1 MVRREIAPTS
11 QALQVAF
18 SRLFR
23 EPMLSEST
31 SFGSRWGIYEMSSS
45 RSVLRTSPV
54 QSSPK
59 LIVAGALRGYVAII
73 SATDARYYRRV
84 LYPLTSVARVRAAGG
99 LCTKGSGRLASVD
112 DRKETSLRA
121 CVAHMLDIDVSE
133 VPTKREANIGQW
145 LALRNLGLV
154 PVASPESFEWPGRFL
169 GLRSDSSTWAVFF
182 GVPPGII
189 YDPLAEPDEE
199 KQDTTVD
206 AAFVLA
212 KHDPRR
218 GTEPGS
224 GTDSVGV
231 IELIALASEAEDS
244 MRAVSSAEAVEGRG
258 LLGDRYER
266 KAGTFSNPKGSGYDL
281 TLVEA
286 EALEELSAKGVE
298 LSPIEAR
305 RNLVVRGIA

>member
-1 MVRREIAPTS
+1 
-11 QALQVAF
+11 
-18 SRLFR
+18 
-23 EPMLSEST
+23 
-31 SFGSRWGIYEMSSS
+31 
-45 RSVLRTSPV
+45 
-54 QSSPK
+54 
-59 LIVAGALRGYVAII
+59 
-73 SATDARYYRRV
+73 
-84 LYPLTSVARVRAAGG
+84 
-99 LCTKGSGRLASVD
+99 LASVG

-154 PVASPESFEWPGRFL
+154 PVASPETFEWPGRFL
-169 GLRSDSSTWAVFF
+169 GLKHDTSTWAVFF

-189 YDPLAEPDEE
+189 YDPLVEPDEE
-199 KQDTTVD
+199 KQDASVD

-218 GTEPGS
+218 GTEPAS
-224 GTDSVGV
+224 GTEGVGKV
-231 IELIALASEAEDS
+231 ELIALSAEAEGP
-244 MRAVSSAEAVEGRG
+244 MRSVSTAEAVEGRG

-266 KAGTFSNPKGSGYDL
+266 KAGTFSKPGGRGYDL

-298 LSPIEAR
+298 LAPIEAR
-305 RNLVVRGIA
+305 RNLVVRGIALDDLIGRRFRIGEVECYVASYTEAGFEPTYSQAVGSRPVTALRR

>member
-1 MVRREIAPTS
+1 MR
-11 QALQVAF
+11 
-18 SRLFR
+18 
-23 EPMLSEST
+23 SEWHVKGGST
-31 SFGSRWGIYEMSSS
+31 
-45 RSVLRTSPV
+45 
-54 QSSPK
+54 
-59 LIVAGALRGYVAII
+59 
-73 SATDARYYRRV
+73 
-84 LYPLTSVARVRAAGG
+84 
-99 LCTKGSGRLASVD
+99 LASVD

-121 CVAHMLDIDVSE
+121 CVAHLLDIDLSE
-133 VPTKREANIGQW
+133 VPTKREANMSQW
-145 LALRNLGLV
+145 LASRNLGLV
-154 PVASPESFEWPGRFL
+154 PVASPETFEWPGRFL

-231 IELIALASEAEDS
+231 VELIALAAEAEEP
-244 MRAVSSAEAVEGRG
+244 MREVPSAEAVEGRG
-258 LLGDRYER
+258 LRGDRYER
-266 KAGTFSNPKGSGYDL
+266 GAGTFSNPGGRGYDL

-298 LSPIEAR
+298 LAPAEAR
-305 RNLVVRGIA
+305 RNLVVRGIALDDLIGRRFRVGEVECLGQRRCEPCSHLERMTRPGVLRGFVHRGGLRADVLSDGEIRVGDRVEALP